1 MFALDLFVSCVA
13 LLEIRGIAM
22 LVKIVLLLFIPITEG
37 WLQIS
42 ILFFVVI
49 FSSIISHTTRRI
61 RHFNI
66 LPVKLQQKYGFND
79 GERSKSFSRN
89 RS

>member
-79 GERSKSFSRN
+79 GERKKSFSRN